1 MENDIVNDIRKDCL
15 IQVLKQSIRASFHP
29 FVAEKYC
36 QQIDD
41 VTHFAKW
48 IEAIQKSQM

>member
-1 MENDIVNDIRKDCL
+1 MENDIVYDIRREFH
-15 IQVLKQSIRASFHP
+15 IQVLKQLIRATFHP

-48 IEAIQKSQM
+48 LETIQKSQI

>member
-1 MENDIVNDIRKDCL
+1 MNDVVNVFKKEFL
-15 IQVLKQSIRASFHP
+15 VQAMKLSIRATFHP

-41 VTHFAKW
+41 VTHFVKW
-48 IEAIQKSQM
+48 LETIQKSQT